1 MPTRNI
7 SANHPPDAFDP
18 NDGVPAGNQRSV
30 TITGNPGET
39 INYEGG
45 IHGAFMSGTIT
56 VI

>member
-1 MPTRNI
+1 MPIRNI
-7 SANHPPDAFDP
+7 SANHLPGAFDP

-30 TITGNPGET
+30 TIAGNPRET

-45 IHGAFMSGTIT
+45 IHGAFMSGTIN